1 MPVEGDLDNDKRSRR
16 EQLLA
21 LRRVRRGVER
31 LAPSHS
37 TRRECV
43 ALTTADRLRELQELI
58 AALDRRV
65 PQIERAGEAAIARDA
80 AALRSQA
87 MKRLAELEDAS
98 QSAIPGDTSTRPTR
112 SQV

>member
-1 MPVEGDLDNDKRSRR
+1 MPGMPVEGDLDNDKRSRR

-21 LRRVRRGVER
+21 LRRVWRGVER
-31 LAPSHS
+31 VAAPHS
-37 TRRECV
+37 PRREFV

-87 MKRLAELEDAS
+87 MKRLAELERAS
-98 QSAIPGDTSTRPTR
+98 QSATAAAQDA
-112 SQV
+112 

>member
-1 MPVEGDLDNDKRSRR
+1 MPGMPVEGNIDNDQRSRR

-21 LRRVRRGVER
+21 LCRLRRGVER
-31 LAPSHS
+31 VAAPHR
-37 TRRECV
+37 TRGQFV

-87 MKRLAELEDAS
+87 IKRLAELEGAS
-98 QSAIPGDTSTRPTR
+98 QSVLQPDISK
-112 SQV
+112 